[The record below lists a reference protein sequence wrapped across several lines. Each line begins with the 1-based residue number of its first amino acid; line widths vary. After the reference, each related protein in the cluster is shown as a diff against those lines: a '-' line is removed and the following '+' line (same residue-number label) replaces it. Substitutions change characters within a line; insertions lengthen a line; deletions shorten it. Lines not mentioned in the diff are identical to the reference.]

1 MKIAITGNIAC
12 GKSTVL
18 KLLRTQLAPDFVFGS
33 VDDIIRDL
41 YSDPAYREALT
52 AEFGVCDK
60 ASVSNIVFADPT
72 RKRTL
77 ERLADRFIKPHF
89 ERMLAHP
96 NLVLEFPLLFEAAAW
111 CAEFDMSVA
120 VVCDEA
126 VQVQRIL
133 ARDGVEGAKLAAI
146 RASQLSMDTKRA
158 LADVAIDT
166 GCDLEQLERQ
176 IDELAVTISTRAAQP
191 GRNIERELEQRFVRR
206 FNSAGLWQI
215 VRRAYSESHRFY
227 HVLAHPHAMFRIL
240 DALQAQEQPLLRRR
254 SSSAPR
260 IVHRPLAVESAFW
273 FHDIVYEVGER
284 YALNE
289 MESARQMYELLKQ
302 FCPWVLAHRNGFYSD
317 IAAAAEMIASSKKH
331 QVTSPYLLGNPELKA
346 DSELFLDI
354 DLSILSQSESV
365 VDQFDANIRREFQ
378 MYSDEEFAK
387 GRAAALG
394 SFLARDKIYFSRYFA
409 DREAAA
415 RANLQR
421 LVKRYQPESSS
432 SSN

>member
-18 KLLRTQLAPDFVFGS
+18 QLLRARLAPGFVFGS

-41 YSDPAYREALT
+41 YSDPAYCEALK
-52 AEFGVCDK
+52 AEFGVSDK
-60 ASVSNIVFADPT
+60 ASVSNIVFADPS
-72 RKRTL
+72 RKRAL

-96 NLVLEFPLLFEAAAW
+96 NLVLEFPLLFESAAW

-126 VQVQRIL
+126 VQAQRIL
-133 ARDGVEGAKLAAI
+133 SRDRVEGAKLAAI
-146 RASQLSMDTKRA
+146 RASQLSMGTKRA

-166 GCDLEQLERQ
+166 GCDLGQLERQ
-176 IDELAVTISTRAAQP
+176 IDELVVAISAHAAQK
-191 GRNIERELEQRFVRR
+191 GTDIERELEQRFVRR

-215 VRRAYSESHRFY
+215 VRRAYSEAHRFY

-240 DALQAQEQPLLRRR
+240 DSLQAQAQPPLRRR
-254 SSSAPR
+254 AIPTTR
-260 IVHRPLAVESAFW
+260 IVHRPFAVESAFW
-273 FHDIVYEVGER
+273 FHDIVYQVDGR
-284 YALNE
+284 YGMNE
-289 MESARQMYELLKQ
+289 YESARLMFELLKQ
-302 FCPWVLAHRNGFYSD
+302 FCPWVLGHRNGFYSD

-378 MYSDEEFAK
+378 MYSDEEFAT

-394 SFLARDKIYFSRYFA
+394 SFLARDKIYFSPYFA

-432 SSN
+432 NSN